1 MKNENEVGP
10 DYSKEDMAVKRED
23 NMKVAPIK
31 DKRETLELWV
41 NHQFWGWDWRHK
53 RKYLSLHCRGYV
65 EFTEYYEAFDAEQ
78 IQLRPRSLEEEL
90 KACKEQMLNVKEDL
104 KAAHEKVKTSDN

>member
-1 MKNENEVGP
+1 MGQP
-10 DYSKEDMAVKRED
+10 
-23 NMKVAPIK
+23 PILRMRLK
-31 DKRETLELWV
+31 IQKKILKLPLQI
-41 NHQFWGWDWRHK
+41 H
-53 RKYLSLHCRGYV
+53 
-65 EFTEYYEAFDAEQ
+65 TEYYEAFDAEQ